1 MSIELKP
8 SRSYPGRT
16 ALHHKAY
23 PESNTTTI
31 LDLTPEDVHELRKA
45 LHTTI
50 TTVAELDALAE
61 ESVVRSDEGTVWESD
76 SGVWFETASRLLHV
90 ASDIA
95 LPAIILYEPAP

>member
-50 TTVAELDALAE
+50 ATVEELDALPE
-61 ESVVRSDEGTVWESD
+61 GSVVRSGEGAVWESD
-76 SGVWFETASRLLHV
+76 SGVWYETASRLLHV
-90 ASDIA
+90 VSDIA
-95 LPAIILYEPAP
+95 LPATVLYAPAP